1 MNSERNNIDFNFRS
15 YDDNHDTDLSV
26 SINGE
31 HVNDEKIRKL
41 LNTFL
46 AAIGS
51 DLAVVDSSVI
61 G

>member
-1 MNSERNNIDFNFRS
+1 MTTDRNNIDFNFRS

-31 HVNDEKIRKL
+31 HVDDKKIQKL

-51 DLAVVDSSVI
+51 ELVVQDARNK
-61 G
+61 

>member
-15 YDDNHDTDLSV
+15 YGDNHDTDLSV

-31 HVNDEKIRKL
+31 HVDDSKIQKL

-46 AAIGS
+46 IAIGS
-51 DLAVVDSSVI
+51 SLMVQSI
-61 G
+61 RK

>member
-15 YDDNHDTDLSV
+15 YSDNHDTDLSV

-31 HVNDEKIRKL
+31 HVDDSKIQKL

-46 AAIGS
+46 TAIGS
-51 DLAVVDSSVI
+51 SLIVQDTRNK
-61 G
+61 